1 MINVPKL
8 TNTFAALNTSGLR
21 VDTKQ
26 PSMPRQVNVVD
37 PKRQALNEAIKKYH
51 DDPFFVD
58 ASPANVLRHEIR
70 ELPKTGFAR
79 PQASGFNFMYSPG
92 PLTRQR
98 STMKIDTGNF
108 KEQEPADIPISPL
121 NNRNISPLMRNEI
134 SPFRRG
140 IARQPS
146 NLMD

>member
-8 TNTFAALNTSGLR
+8 TNTFAALNTNGLR

-26 PSMPRQVNVVD
+26 PSMLRQVNVVD

-79 PQASGFNFMYSPG
+79 PQASGFNF
-92 PLTRQR
+92 
-98 STMKIDTGNF
+98 I
-108 KEQEPADIPISPL
+108 
-121 NNRNISPLMRNEI
+121 
-134 SPFRRG
+134 
-140 IARQPS
+140 
-146 NLMD
+146 